1 LADIDGVP
9 LAAPPPLAPPP
20 VDRRWWGIGDFFIA
34 AFAWF
39 LLSVLAVSLLPRID
53 DKNQPVDL
61 RAWSAVALISLPW
74 LGLAGW
80 PLVATRWKGNGP
92 VRDLRLRLNLRGALI
107 GVGFGLVGLV
117 GAGILAAVQ
126 EQVTGHGISARAVD
140 AFDTVDKANPL
151 PLLLFALLA
160 GFGAPIVEEIAF
172 RGLLFG
178 ALEKRGTPIWG
189 CVVITSV
196 GFAVF
201 HFEPERFF
209 VLLPIAFALGLARAR
224 TGSTGSSIVAHMT
237 VNLPAA
243 ITLAVAAFQH

>member
-1 LADIDGVP
+1 MADIDGVP
-9 LAAPPPLAPPP
+9 LADTPPLAPPP
-20 VDRRWWGIGDFFIA
+20 VDRRWWGVGDFFIA

-39 LLSVLAVSLLPRID
+39 LISVLAVSLLPRI
-53 DKNQPVDL
+53 NGSQPVDV

-80 PLVATRWKGNGP
+80 PLLATRLKGDGP
-92 VRDLRLRLNLRGALI
+92 VRDLRLSLTVRDGLI
-107 GVGFGLVGLV
+107 GVGFGVVGVV
-117 GAGILAAVQ
+117 GAGIVAALQ

-140 AFDTVDKANPL
+140 AFDSVDKANPA

-178 ALEKRGTPIWG
+178 ALEKRRMPIWA

-196 GFAVF
+196 GFSVF
-201 HFEPERFF
+201 HFEPERFV

-243 ITLAVAAFQH
+243 ITLAIAAFQH

>member
-1 LADIDGVP
+1 MADIDGVP
-9 LAAPPPLAPPP
+9 LADTSRPPPPP

-34 AFAWF
+34 TFAWF
-39 LLSVLAVSLLPRID
+39 LISVLAVSLLPRID
-53 DKNQPVDL
+53 GNQPVDV
-61 RAWSAVALISLPW
+61 RAWSAVALIALPW

-80 PLVATRWKGNGP
+80 PLLATRLKGDGP
-92 VRDLRLRLNLRGALI
+92 VRDLRLSLTLRDGLI
-107 GVGFGLVGLV
+107 GVGFGVLGVG
-117 GAGILAAVQ
+117 GAAIVAALQ
-126 EQVTGHGISARAVD
+126 EQVTGHDISARAVD
-140 AFDTVDKANPL
+140 AFDSVDKANPA
-151 PLLLFALLA
+151 PLLVFALLA

-178 ALEKRGTPIWG
+178 SLEKRGMPTG
-189 CVVITSV
+189 ACVVITAV

-201 HFEPERFF
+201 HFEPARFL

-243 ITLAVAAFQH
+243 ITLGIAAFQH

>member
-1 LADIDGVP
+1 MEGVP
-9 LAAPPPLAPPP
+9 LADTSSLAPPP
-20 VDRRWWGIGDFFIA
+20 VDRRWWGIGDFFLA
-34 AFAWF
+34 TFAWF
-39 LLSVLAVSLLPRID
+39 LISVLTLSLLPRID
-53 DKNQPVDL
+53 GTQPVDV

-80 PLVATRWKGNGP
+80 PLLATRLKGDGP
-92 VRDLRLRLNLRGALI
+92 VRDLRLRLTLRGGLI
-107 GVGFGLVGLV
+107 GAGFGVLGIV
-117 GAGILAAVQ
+117 GAGPVAAAQ
-126 EQVTGHGISARAVD
+126 QKVTGHDISARAVD
-140 AFDTVDKANPL
+140 AFDSVDKANPL
-151 PLLLFALLA
+151 PLLVFALLA

-178 ALEKRGTPIWG
+178 ALEKRGMPTVG

-201 HFEPERFF
+201 HFEPARFF
-209 VLLPIAFALGLARAR
+209 VLLPIAFALGFARAR

-243 ITLAVAAFQH
+243 ITLAIAAFQH